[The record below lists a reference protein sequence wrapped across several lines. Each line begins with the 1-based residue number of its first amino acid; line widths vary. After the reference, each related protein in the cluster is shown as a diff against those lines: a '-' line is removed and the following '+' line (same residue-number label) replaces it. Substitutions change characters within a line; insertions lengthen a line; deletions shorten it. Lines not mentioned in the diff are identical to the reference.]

1 MVCDNLTTC
10 KGIGNINI
18 SLKNHYITKNCPLN
32 ENGKDR
38 CCFGTS
44 VEDSEREENGE
55 IDEEDKTEGEDS
67 WEEDDEMD
75 KEDKSE
81 EEDDTEGKDG
91 TGDKS
96 GKYFC
101 KKIKGKKIF
110 CANNSKINLRK

>member
-38 CCFGTS
+38 SVGTS
-44 VEDSEREENGE
+44 VEDSEREEDGE
-55 IDEEDKTEGEDS
+55 IDEEDKTEGENS

-75 KEDKSE
+75 EEDKTE
-81 EEDDTEGKDG
+81 GEDDTVGKDG

-96 GKYFC
+96 GKY
-101 KKIKGKKIF
+101 
-110 CANNSKINLRK
+110 